1 MAAHGIAKGD
11 YPALQQRF
19 ESSVVEIVRTLPRGA
34 KRTVLWEDNSA
45 AHTGGLPKDAVVEVW
60 KEAKGDASVLDAT
73 ILAGWDVIYTS
84 KDWYFDHQPA
94 ATSLLVQSWEF
105 HYSLDPCVTHRRTP
119 PTRAAVSPPPPLSL
133 STVREQ
139 HSL

>member
-105 HYSLDPCVTHRRTP
+105 H
-119 PTRAAVSPPPPLSL
+119 
-133 STVREQ
+133 
-139 HSL
+139 